1 MQKKVR
7 CAVMRGG
14 TSRGLF
20 FHRQDLPED
29 EREWKKLLFTALGTP
44 DPKQVDG
51 LGGGTSSTSKAV
63 VVRKSKLPGIDVNY
77 TFIQVGV
84 DRKTADMTGNCG
96 NLSAAVGPFAIDEGL
111 VLAVDPCTEVNIF
124 NTNTGKR
131 LRARVKGR
139 NGKFDPSG
147 DCAIP
152 GLVQKGSE
160 IVMDYYDPEGALTGK
175 LLPSGRVVDMVRVGQ
190 AEYPVSI
197 VDCTNPY
204 IFVRAKDLG
213 MTGTEPVAQIDSSAQ
228 LRVLQIIRDL
238 AAKMIGLTGEAFP
251 KICMVA
257 QVHAGRTSG
266 GKPMEVDGADLVA
279 RTISMGKTHN
289 TIPLTGAFSL
299 AAAAALPGSIPANL
313 LRKKL
318 PSSGSMGLK
327 ISHPGGVIAVALETS
342 ETANGEVGVVKVTA
356 TRTAR
361 RIMDGYIY
369 V

>member
-1 MQKKVR
+1 MQKRIR
-7 CAVMRGG
+7 CVIMRGG

-20 FHRQDLPED
+20 FHREDLPED
-29 EREWKKLLFTALGTP
+29 EREWEKLLFTALGAP

-63 VVRKSKLPGIDVNY
+63 VVNKSKLPGIDVDY

-84 DRKTADMTGNCG
+84 DRKIADMAGNCG

-111 VLAVDPCTEVNIF
+111 VPAAAPHTVVNIF

-131 LRARVKGR
+131 LRSRVKVR
-139 NGKFDPSG
+139 NGRFDPSG

-152 GLVQKGSE
+152 GLAQKGSE
-160 IVMDYYDPEGALTGK
+160 IVMDYYDPGGALTGK

-190 AEYPVSI
+190 AEYPVTI

-213 MTGTEPVAQIDSSAQ
+213 MTGGEPAAQIDSSPQ
-228 LRVLQIIRDL
+228 LRVLQMIRDL

-257 QVHAGRTSG
+257 EAHACRT
-266 GKPMEVDGADLVA
+266 EADGADLAA
-279 RTISMGKTHN
+279 RTISMGKTHK

-299 AAAAALPGSIPANL
+299 AAAAALPGSVPANL
-313 LRKKL
+313 IRKQL
-318 PSSGSMGLK
+318 PSSGSMVLK

-342 ETANGEVGVVKVTA
+342 ETANGLVGIEKVTA
-356 TRTAR
+356 ARTAR